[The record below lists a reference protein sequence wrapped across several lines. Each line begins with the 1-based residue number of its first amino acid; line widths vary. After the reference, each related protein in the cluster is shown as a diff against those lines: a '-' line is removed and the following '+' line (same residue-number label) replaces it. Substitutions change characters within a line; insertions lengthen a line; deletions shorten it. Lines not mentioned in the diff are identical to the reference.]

1 GWLVRN
7 IWSAARPALG
17 LLSATLI
24 SRSKLRVPT
33 GPVVTS
39 RMPLFVGPPC
49 EGKLARRASLTMLAW
64 MSVVRKITFLS
75 LFFSNVTGA
84 DGRAARLRAAERAL
98 VEEEQLEVLAPSE
111 GAIDPVLR

>member
-1 GWLVRN
+1 MPVSLGWLVRN

-49 EGKLARRASLTMLAW
+49 EGAKKANALRTLW
-64 MSVVRKITFLS
+64 
-75 LFFSNVTGA
+75 GA
-84 DGRAARLRAAERAL
+84 VGAKSGAL
-98 VEEEQLEVLAPSE
+98 VDGLLQVPMVGLPAF
-111 GAIDPVLR
+111 ALRNERSSRKNSSRFLPQRKGR